1 MPLAISLVSGAITA
15 AVGTIAGEHTV
26 AAIDNARNEI
36 ALAVGVGHALMVDG
50 GLCLG
55 AELRPY
61 VVEHALKLAHLVEGE
76 RGTTVALNAALALAG
91 VEVAAKAFG

>member
-1 MPLAISLVSGAITA
+1 
-15 AVGTIAGEHTV
+15 
-26 AAIDNARNEI
+26 
-36 ALAVGVGHALMVDG
+36 MVDG

-61 VVEHALKLAHLVEGE
+61 VVERPLKLAHLVEGE